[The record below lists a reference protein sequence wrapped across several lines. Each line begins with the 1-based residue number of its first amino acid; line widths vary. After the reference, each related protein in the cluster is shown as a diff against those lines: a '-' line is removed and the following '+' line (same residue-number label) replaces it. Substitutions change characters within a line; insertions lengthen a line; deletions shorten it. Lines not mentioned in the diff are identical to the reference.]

1 MTAPASKPKRI
12 DELPQVDVVKDDSLF
27 LFIQD
32 GETVISE
39 VRNYFNRIGKVKKH
53 DFYNNASYCGVA
65 EGGTDDS
72 SSLWKITKII
82 INNDGTTTTA
92 IAQNV
97 DWTNRYNHT
106 YSIL

>member
-1 MTAPASKPKRI
+1 MAVAPSKPKRL
-12 DELPQVDVVKDDSLF
+12 DELPYVDVVKDESLF

-32 GETVISE
+32 GQTVISE
-39 VRNYFNRIGKVKKH
+39 VKNYFNRIGTIKKH
-53 DFYNNASYCGVA
+53 DFYDNASYCGVA
-65 EGGTDDS
+65 GSGTPDNS
-72 SSLWKITKII
+72 NLWKITKII
-82 INNDGTTTTA
+82 INNDGTTTTM